1 MINPDFYTTQH
12 IELEV
17 AELDIDEGLK
27 DCILATLERYNKIDD
42 ALKVANQTNS
52 NLFNKL
58 SDLQNKLAEIE
69 KQEPVKGTYWRD
81 GSGVFTNSPRDTDE
95 RLYLRPSLAISKMEA
110 TANGLNL
117 RLIEDCL
124 LIYKTQLYS
133 DDWSG
138 LRDKVS
144 EQIDI
149 LAKLNKQGA

>member
-1 MINPDFYTTQH
+1 MIDPNFYTTQH

-27 DCILATLERYNKIDD
+27 DVILTTLERYE
-42 ALKVANQTNS
+42 ALKA
-52 NLFNKL
+52 KI
-58 SDLQNKLAEIE
+58 AEIE